1 MIKNLFQNSYAKI
14 QEINKKYE
22 TPTIEMSRKVKISLL
37 LLRIYLFTLIGLS
50 LYKFITLLK

>member
-1 MIKNLFQNSYAKI
+1 MIKTFFSHSYAKI

-22 TPTIEMSRKVKISLL
+22 KPGIEMSRGVKISLL
-37 LLRIYLFTLIGLS
+37 LLRLYLFSLIGLS